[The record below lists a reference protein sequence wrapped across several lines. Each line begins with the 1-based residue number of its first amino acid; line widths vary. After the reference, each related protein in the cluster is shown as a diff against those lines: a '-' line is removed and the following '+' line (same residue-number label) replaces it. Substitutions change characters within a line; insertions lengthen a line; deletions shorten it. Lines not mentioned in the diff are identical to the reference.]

1 MIPSSA
7 PHHAV
12 VTSDSPISS
21 PASFSTGRTVIAW
34 IGTFIGVTVP
44 PLGFVTAMI
53 LIGYWGFS
61 WVNLGLLVGMY
72 VLTVIGITVGFHRLF
87 THRAFQAAKPVQF
100 VLGVLGSMAFQGT
113 LFDWVGRHRLHH
125 HHSDEEGDPHSPH
138 PHGDGFWSFLRA
150 FWHSH
155 MGWAFAPN
163 PPDLARY
170 AGDLTR
176 SRMLRIVD
184 LLFPLWALLGLLIP
198 AGIGV
203 AVAGWRGAI
212 TGFLWG
218 GLIRV
223 FLVHH
228 VTACI
233 NSVCHL
239 WGTRPYPQQKDQS
252 RNNSVLGVVGLG
264 EGWHNNHHAFPSSAR
279 LGLRWWEIDVGY
291 WVIKGLVISG
301 LAWRVRLPA
310 AEQPASRRGA
320 FTESASPAVMDE
332 SDRQPAS
339 KEEIAP

>member
-1 MIPSSA
+1 MISSRA
-7 PHHAV
+7 PPHIGSNSD
-12 VTSDSPISS
+12 TSISS
-21 PASFSTGRTVIAW
+21 PAPYGTGRKVIAW
-34 IGTFIGVTVP
+34 LGTFIGVTVP
-44 PLGFVTAMI
+44 PLGLVAAIVLT
-53 LIGYWGFS
+53 GYWGFS
-61 WVNLGLLVGMY
+61 WVNLGLLLGMY
-72 VLTVIGITVGFHRLF
+72 VATVLGVTVGFHRLF
-87 THRAFQAAKPVQF
+87 THRAFHATKPVQF

-138 PHGDGFWSFLRA
+138 PHGNTFWSFVRA

-176 SRMLRIVD
+176 SPMLRVVD
-184 LLFPLWALLGLLIP
+184 ALFPLWALLGLLIP
-198 AGIGV
+198 AAIGW

-218 GLIRV
+218 GLARV

-228 VTACI
+228 VTGCI

-239 WGTRPYPQQKDQS
+239 WGSRPFPQEDHS
-252 RNNSVLGVVGLG
+252 HNFAVLGVVGLG

-279 LGLRWWEIDVGY
+279 LGLRWWQVDVGY
-291 WVIKGLVISG
+291 WVISTLVFFK
-301 LAWRVRLPA
+301 LAWKVRLPT
-310 AEQPASRRGA
+310 AEQLESSSRNASQAAGL
-320 FTESASPAVMDE
+320 SASAD
-332 SDRQPAS
+332 
-339 KEEIAP
+339 